1 MASAVDVCGS
11 PGHTPQFKRAAGCN
25 IPEPPRNMPCSL
37 VRQFSA
43 TPCTENST
51 FGCLPD
57 GMWASGGCRGRFTI
71 GTTKMQFSQLSRH
84 WRDIVE
90 EAYRFKLCN
99 LTVNVEKAAEVVRRV
114 VRHVENVKP

>member
-1 MASAVDVCGS
+1 
-11 PGHTPQFKRAAGCN
+11 
-25 IPEPPRNMPCSL
+25 MPL
-37 VRQFSA
+37 A
-43 TPCTENST
+43 
-51 FGCLPD
+51 
-57 GMWASGGCRGRFTI
+57 CRGR
-71 GTTKMQFSQLSRH
+71 GCLKPTKPPRPHDHNNSQLSRH

>member
-1 MASAVDVCGS
+1 MAAVDFCRS

-43 TPCTENST
+43 TPCTENAT
-51 FGCLPD
+51 FGCLP
-57 GMWASGGCRGRFTI
+57 G
-71 GTTKMQFSQLSRH
+71 
-84 WRDIVE
+84 
-90 EAYRFKLCN
+90 FKLCN

>member
-1 MASAVDVCGS
+1 MHRELHFWLPARWHVGVG
-11 PGHTPQFKRAAGCN
+11 RL
-25 IPEPPRNMPCSL
+25 PRPLFNWHG
-37 VRQFSA
+37 
-43 TPCTENST
+43 NN
-51 FGCLPD
+51 
-57 GMWASGGCRGRFTI
+57 
-71 GTTKMQFSQLSRH
+71 SQLSRH